1 VRNREGLTDQPR
13 RIWYGTLTF
22 ALALTIPENELD
34 RCFSLA
40 RPGYAGLSLVND
52 MYSWKKE
59 RKAAEDAGQDYVF
72 NAIWVIMKERSVSEQ
87 EAIEICRE
95 RIVEEMAEF
104 NHTIEKIN
112 ELGLSRDTVVYLQA
126 VQYSYIGNLVW
137 SIYCPR
143 YHE

>member
-1 VRNREGLTDQPR
+1 VRNQEGLTDQAR
-13 RIWYGTLTF
+13 RIWFGTLTF